1 MRIGIVGGTF
11 DPFHRAHL
19 EAPLGVFDRMGWSK
33 LLFVPAFRQPY
44 KLDQPTSSSFHRVAM
59 TLLAI
64 QDEPRAAISYA
75 EVEKGEISYSIDTLR
90 ALRSLDREAILDWV
104 IGDDNVKDLLG
115 WRDLDGILE
124 EANFVVL
131 AREGP
136 PDIGMSGHLRQQR
149 LPETLVSRARTP
161 ETATR
166 SGGIIFVHN
175 EVLPISST
183 EIRRRVRA
191 GEPVGELLDPRVA
204 RYVEKYGLYRTS

>member
-19 EAPLGVFDRMGWSK
+19 EAPLRVFGRMGWSK

-44 KLDQPTSSSFHRVAM
+44 KLDQMTSSSFHRVAM

-75 EVEKGEISYSIDTLR
+75 EVEKGEISYSIETLR
-90 ALRSLDREAILDWV
+90 ALRSLDRDAIFDWV
-104 IGDDNVKDLLG
+104 IGDDNVEDLLG

-131 AREGP
+131 ARNE
-136 PDIGMSGHLRQQR
+136 QQR
-149 LPETLVSRARTP
+149 LPEALASRARTP
-161 ETATR
+161 EDATR

-175 EVLPISST
+175 EALPISST

-204 RYVEKYGLYRTS
+204 RYIEKYRLYR